1 LVWQDNHAQEI
12 HMKARLIATAAVISL
27 GLGGAAFAQTDP
39 SRSPSSTPPGAGTP
53 PAASDETTPS
63 TGSPGMGSGGGMGSG
78 TTGMPGSSA
87 TMSATPDATGGGMG
101 GGAMAGVDARE
112 LLGADL
118 KNAENEKIGEVQ
130 AVQLDSAGK
139 VRSLI
144 VGVGGVLGLGAR
156 AVAVEPSALS
166 VADGGEALRTTLTK
180 DQLKAM
186 PEYEYSDKSHRGKIF
201 NDRGVVAE

>member
-1 LVWQDNHAQEI
+1 
-12 HMKARLIATAAVISL
+12 MKARFIATAAVISL

-53 PAASDETTPS
+53 PAASDQTTPS
-63 TGSPGMGSGGGMGSG
+63 TGSPGTGSGGGMGSG

-87 TMSATPDATGGGMG
+87 TMSATPDATGG
-101 GGAMAGVDARE
+101 AMAGVDAKE

-130 AVQLDSAGK
+130 AVQLDAAGK

-156 AVAVEPSALS
+156 AVALEPSALS
-166 VADGGEALRTTLTK
+166 VADGGETLRTTLTK